1 MTLLIKKGTREMN
14 EGGKGDAPRPLS
26 ISKEEF
32 NKRWDE
38 IFNKEI
44 VKEKNDGLT
53 FNVDAENQDY
63 QATITYKVNI

>member
-1 MTLLIKKGTREMN
+1 MN

>member
-1 MTLLIKKGTREMN
+1 MN
-14 EGGKGDAPRPLS
+14 GKGDAPRPLS

-63 QATITYKVNI
+63 QAKITYKVNI